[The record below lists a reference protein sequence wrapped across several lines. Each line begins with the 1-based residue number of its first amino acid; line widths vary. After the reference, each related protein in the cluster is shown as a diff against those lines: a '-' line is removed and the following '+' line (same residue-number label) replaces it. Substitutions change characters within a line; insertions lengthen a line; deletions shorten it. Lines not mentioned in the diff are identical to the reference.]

1 MNKII
6 IGRSEKELS
15 EASESWITQQVRER
29 QHAGETFCVRIILK
43 TDCVDMI
50 LATLGCGNG
59 GGGGGRSPNHK
70 EQEIF
75 ALWNE
80 RHLNQ
85 PGWAVGNLIAFLKQL
100 RKLIC

>member
-6 IGRSEKELS
+6 IGSSEKELS
-15 EASESWITQQVRER
+15 DASESWITQQVRER
-29 QHAGETFCVRIILK
+29 QHAGQIFCVRVILK
-43 TDCVDMI
+43 TGCVDMI
-50 LATLGCGNG
+50 LATLGCGSG

-85 PGWAVGNLIAFLKQL
+85 SNWALRNLIAFLKQL
-100 RKLIC
+100 KNLF

>member
-6 IGRSEKELS
+6 IGSSEKELS

-29 QHAGETFCVRIILK
+29 QHASQTFCVQVILK
-43 TDCVDMI
+43 TECGQMI
-50 LATLGCGNG
+50 LSTPGCSNDS
-59 GGGGGRSPNHK
+59 GGGGRAPKPK

-100 RKLIC
+100 KRLL

>member
-6 IGRSEKELS
+6 IGSSEKELS
-15 EASESWITQQVRER
+15 GASESWITQQVRER
-29 QHAGETFCVRIILK
+29 QHAGETFCVRVVLK

-50 LATLGCGNG
+50 LATPGCGSG
-59 GGGGGRSPNHK
+59 GGGGGRSPNHR

-75 ALWNE
+75 ALWHE

-85 PGWAVGNLIAFLKQL
+85 PGLVVGNLIAFLKQL
-100 RKLIC
+100 RKLFC